1 MSYGYDE
8 FESKVG
14 QFIYTMVMYERL
26 RDYLIEKLRGKD
38 RVSLRIGLG
47 TDKSGN
53 HVFMDILL
61 TSVKPQMLVQVSE
74 AKSFK
79 GKRLIMVLS
88 NEEVSGDNRQMAMEM
103 EKLILESLKWWHGYF
118 GERDKLRLGDWRC
131 EVVEVVDGEV
141 LENVLEIPVNRIV
154 LPRDGVREIP
164 EGKLARLAELAD
176 LLPPVRV
183 RVNESGYYELV
194 SGYNILK
201 LLVNN
206 LGREKVRAV
215 LVDTGYVKAGR
226 SGEDLDA
233 QVEKLVELIS

>member
-61 TSVKPQMLVQVSE
+61 TSVRPQMLVQVGEPRTSR
-74 AKSFK
+74 
-79 GKRLIMVLS
+79 GKRLFMVLS
-88 NEEVSGDNRQMAMEM
+88 NEEVSGDNRQIAMEM
-103 EKLILESLKWWHGYF
+103 EKLVLESLKWWHGYF
-118 GERDKLRLGDWRC
+118 GERDKLRLGDWRS

-141 LENVLEIPVNRIV
+141 VETVLEIPVNRIIM
-154 LPRDGVREIP
+154 PREEIP
-164 EGKLARLAELAD
+164 GIPEAKLSRLAEFAD
-176 LLPPVRV
+176 LLPPIRV
-183 RVNESGYYELV
+183 RMNESGYYELV
-194 SGYNILK
+194 SGAYILN

-206 LGREKVRAV
+206 LGRDRVRAV
-215 LVDTGYVKAGR
+215 LVDTGRARG
-226 SGEDLDA
+226 GGGADDLDSM
-233 QVEKLVELIS
+233 VEKLIELIS